1 MIQKG
6 IAMKGNGK
14 MICLRVLANRFGK
27 ATLNIKVIF
36 YKVKRMA

>member
-14 MICLRVLANRFGK
+14 MICLRVSANRSGK
-27 ATLNIKVIF
+27 ATLNTRVIL